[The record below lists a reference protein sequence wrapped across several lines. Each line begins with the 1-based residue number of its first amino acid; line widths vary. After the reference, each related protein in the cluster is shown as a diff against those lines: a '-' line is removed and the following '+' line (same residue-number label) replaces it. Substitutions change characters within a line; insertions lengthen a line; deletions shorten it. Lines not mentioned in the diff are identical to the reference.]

1 LNKQEIVFCTQMLFL
16 AKFNQLVMMKNIKT
30 GVLLLIITGLTVM
43 GCGGSKEVENGIA
56 GWYTMQSQVFTANG
70 VENAI
75 DHAEQR
81 KVYTDEYYAFTNMRE
96 DTTSSFGF
104 GYYTY
109 DGSKLVEHNIFSTGL
124 LDSARSFDLLIEPHE
139 AGYKQV
145 IPEIMIAGVP
155 NRLVEDYY
163 KINFN
168 STSDMDGVWKLEEY
182 ISVNNGDTTRF
193 KRDQYK
199 IFQGGYF
206 MFVQYFLDPVTKA
219 PKKGFGFGDFK
230 LENTDIIETNVFSS
244 YPAVRGVPIRINL
257 TKDSENSFTQTIVSD
272 TNGSTSIEKYTR
284 MPKVS
289 KSTSNP

>member
-1 LNKQEIVFCTQMLFL
+1 MNWLCPKLKGKFKNESAKALALLKISPRTCFSICFLFP
-16 AKFNQLVMMKNIKT
+16 
-30 GVLLLIITGLTVM
+30 
-43 GCGGSKEVENGIA
+43 A
-56 GWYTMQSQVFTANG
+56 G
-70 VENAI
+70 
-75 DHAEQR
+75 
-81 KVYTDEYYAFTNMRE
+81 
-96 DTTSSFGF
+96 
-104 GYYTY
+104 
-109 DGSKLVEHNIFSTGL
+109 
-124 LDSARSFDLLIEPHE
+124 
-139 AGYKQV
+139 V

-168 STSDMDGVWKLEEY
+168 KISDMDGVWKLEEY
-182 ISVNNGDTTRF
+182 ISVTNGDTARF

-230 LENTDIIETNVFSS
+230 LENNDIIETNVFCS
-244 YPAVRGVPIRINL
+244 YPSVRGVPIRINL

-272 TNGSTSIEKYTR
+272 TNGSTSIERYTR

>member
-1 LNKQEIVFCTQMLFL
+1 
-16 AKFNQLVMMKNIKT
+16 MKNLK
-30 GVLLLIITGLTVM
+30 VWALILSATGLMTM
-43 GCGGSKEVENGIA
+43 GCGDSKEATNGMA
-56 GWYTMQSQVFTANG
+56 GWYNMQSQVFTANG
-70 VENAI
+70 VENSI
-75 DHAEQR
+75 DHGEQR

-104 GYYTY
+104 GYYTF
-109 DGSKLVEHNIFSTGL
+109 DGKKLVEHNIFSTGL
-124 LDSARSFDLLIEPHE
+124 LDSARSFDLLIEPHDV
-139 AGYKQV
+139 GYKQV

-168 STSDMDGVWKLEEY
+168 SKSDMDGVWKLDEY
-182 ISVNNGDTTRF
+182 ISVTNGDTTRF
-193 KRDQYK
+193 KRNQYK

-206 MFVQYFLDPVTKA
+206 MFVQYFMDPVTNS

-230 LENTDIIETNVFSS
+230 LEKNEIIETNVFCS
-244 YPAVRGVPIRINL
+244 YPAVRGIPIRINL
-257 TKDSENSFTQTIVSD
+257 TRDSEDSFTQTIVSD

>member
-1 LNKQEIVFCTQMLFL
+1 
-16 AKFNQLVMMKNIKT
+16 MKNLKVWALILST
-30 GVLLLIITGLTVM
+30 TSLLTM
-43 GCGGSKEVENGIA
+43 GCGESKEATNGMA

-70 VENAI
+70 VDNTI
-75 DHAEQR
+75 DHGEQR

-104 GYYTY
+104 GYYTF
-109 DGSKLVEHNIFSTGL
+109 DGKKLVEHNIFSTGL

-139 AGYKQV
+139 SGYKQV

-168 STSDMDGVWKLEEY
+168 SKSDMDGVWKLDEY
-182 ISVNNGDTTRF
+182 ISVTNGDTTRF

-206 MFVQYFLDPVTKA
+206 MFVQYFTDPTTNTA
-219 PKKGFGFGDFK
+219 KKGFGFGDFK
-230 LENTDIIETNVFSS
+230 LEKNEIIETNVFCS

-257 TKDSENSFTQTIVSD
+257 TRDSENSFTQTIVSD

>member
-1 LNKQEIVFCTQMLFL
+1 MRQIKGLTISIALF
-16 AKFNQLVMMKNIKT
+16 AI
-30 GVLLLIITGLTVM
+30 LLLSA
-43 GCGGSKEVENGIA
+43 CGGSKETTNGMA
-56 GWYTMQSQVFTANG
+56 GWYNMQSQVFTANG
-70 VENAI
+70 VENTI
-75 DHAEQR
+75 DHGEQR

-104 GYYTY
+104 GYYTFE
-109 DGSKLVEHNIFSTGL
+109 GKNLVEHNIFSTGL

-139 AGYKQV
+139 AGYKQI

-168 STSDMDGVWKLEEY
+168 KQSDMDGVWKLDEY
-182 ISVNNGDTTRF
+182 ISVTNGDTTRF

-206 MFVQYFLDPVTKA
+206 MFVQYFMDPVTNS

-230 LENTDIIETNVFSS
+230 LEKTEIIETNVFCS
-244 YPAVRGVPIRINL
+244 YPAVRGIPIRINL
-257 TKDSENSFTQTIVSD
+257 TRDSEDSFTQTIVSD

-284 MPKVS
+284 MPKVY
-289 KSTSNP
+289 KSASNP

>member
-1 LNKQEIVFCTQMLFL
+1 
-16 AKFNQLVMMKNIKT
+16 MMKNIKT

-168 STSDMDGVWKLEEY
+168 KTSDMDGVWKLEEY

-230 LENTDIIETNVFSS
+230 LENTDIIETNVFCS

>member
-1 LNKQEIVFCTQMLFL
+1 MLL
-16 AKFNQLVMMKNIKT
+16 LVKFNHSEMMKKMHLRIA
-30 GVLLLIITGLTVM
+30 LLTLTSLSII
-43 GCGGSKEVENGIA
+43 GCGGSNEAKTGIT

-70 VENAI
+70 VENSI

-124 LDSARSFDLLIEPHE
+124 LDTARSFDLVIEPHE

-168 STSDMDGVWKLEEY
+168 STSEMDGVWKLNEY
-182 ISVNNGDTTRF
+182 ISITNGDTSRF

-206 MFVQYFLDPVTKA
+206 MFVQSFLDPLTNA

-230 LENTDIIETNVFSS
+230 LEQNEIIETNVFCS
-244 YPAVRGVPIRINL
+244 YPSVRGVPIRINL
-257 TKDSENSFTQTIVSD
+257 TRDSEDSFTQTIVSD
-272 TNGSTSIEKYTR
+272 TDGSTSIEKYSR

>member
-1 LNKQEIVFCTQMLFL
+1 MIKKMNLWVTLLTLTSLSIIGCGESNEP
-16 AKFNQLVMMKNIKT
+16 KT
-30 GVLLLIITGLTVM
+30 GIT
-43 GCGGSKEVENGIA
+43 

-70 VENAI
+70 VENSI
-75 DHAEQR
+75 DRAEQR

-104 GYYTY
+104 GYYTF

-124 LDSARSFDLLIEPHE
+124 LDTARSFNLLIEPHE
-139 AGYKQV
+139 AGYKQI

-168 STSDMDGVWKLEEY
+168 STSEIDGVWKLNEY
-182 ISVNNGDTTRF
+182 ISITNGDTLRF

-206 MFVQYFLDPVTKA
+206 MFVQSFLDPLTNA

-230 LENTDIIETNVFSS
+230 LEQNEIIETNVFCS
-244 YPAVRGVPIRINL
+244 YPSVRGVPMEVL
-257 TKDSENSFTQTIVSD
+257 L
-272 TNGSTSIEKYTR
+272 
-284 MPKVS
+284 
-289 KSTSNP
+289 